1 MPSLQHGRNLP
12 EPVYEAEVVVTNPGS
27 ATPPAFNPYEDL
39 DDGTPYA
46 VVDQAPAAEDFSVA
60 RQPCPACGEMIV
72 ATAARCRFCGEV
84 FGPVAP
90 KPKSKKSK
98 KKSRAAAAGGGSKTG
113 LGELLGGLACF
124 GLGTALTV
132 GGYMRAAGNPNGG
145 RYFVY
150 YGLIVGG
157 LIGIFRGIGNMAS
170 SNR

>member
-1 MPSLQHGRNLP
+1 MGKSSRCPRCNTVVTCP

-27 ATPPAFNPYEDL
+27 ATPPAFNPYDDL

-46 VVDQAPAAEDFSVA
+46 VADQAPAAEDFSVA

-132 GGYMRAAGNPNGG
+132 AATCGPPAIPTEAVTL
-145 RYFVY
+145 FT
-150 YGLIVGG
+150 
-157 LIGIFRGIGNMAS
+157 MD
-170 SNR
+170 